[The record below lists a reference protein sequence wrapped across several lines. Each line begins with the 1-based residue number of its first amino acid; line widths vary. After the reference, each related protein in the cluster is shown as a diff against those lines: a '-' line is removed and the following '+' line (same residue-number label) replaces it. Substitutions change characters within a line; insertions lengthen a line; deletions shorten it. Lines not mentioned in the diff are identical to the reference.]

1 MYRLTEWLRAL
12 MMAVIAIPLSVIAFI
27 VVAWW
32 LIAKPDGAYPYVDGG
47 DDESDLTP

>member
-1 MYRLTEWLRAL
+1 MYRLIECLRAFL
-12 MMAVIAIPLSVIAFI
+12 MAVIAVPLSVIAFL

-47 DDESDLTP
+47 DDDSDSVA